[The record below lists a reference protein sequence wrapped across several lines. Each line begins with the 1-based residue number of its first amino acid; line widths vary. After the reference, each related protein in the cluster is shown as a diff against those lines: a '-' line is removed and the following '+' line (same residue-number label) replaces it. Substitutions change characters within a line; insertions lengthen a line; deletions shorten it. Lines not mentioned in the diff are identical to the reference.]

1 MMPLMWLPTLLH
13 ALLMAVIL
21 AASHATLKWVAE
33 RQYDNYWQLLFNE
46 WKGILLALSAYGFI
60 FFYYVFVLRSAAVS
74 LLYPVYTGLSVL
86 FVVILGRWVF
96 GETVGSTQWL
106 GAAFL
111 LVGIVLISSNR

>member
-1 MMPLMWLPTLLH
+1 MPLMWVPTLFH
-13 ALLMAVIL
+13 ALLMATIL

-33 RQYDNYWQLLFNE
+33 REYDNYWQLLLNE
-46 WKGILLALSAYGFI
+46 WKGVLLALSAYGFI

-86 FVVILGRWVF
+86 FVVILGRWMF
-96 GETVGSTQWL
+96 DETVGTTQWI

-111 LVGIVLISSNR
+111 LLGIVLIGSNR